1 LNGPEADSKA
11 ATQVAQPTAGE
22 QGRKRTRFEDAIAV
36 LALAVL
42 VLLTLINVV
51 VRYLT
56 DQSFAET
63 EEISIFLMVVLTMAG
78 AAAAASRDRHMRIEY
93 FLDTGSAARRRLLSL
108 LSAYGTSAFFVFMTV
123 LLGRFAWDEYHF
135 GETTMALGLPRWWY
149 SVWLPVL
156 SAGIA
161 WRSFTMARRVARG
174 EQP

>member
-1 LNGPEADSKA
+1 MSASGPKDPA
-11 ATQVAQPTAGE
+11 APPAAGAQT
-22 QGRKRTRFEDAIAV
+22 RRRTRFEEAVAV
-36 LALAVL
+36 LALAAL

-63 EEISIFLMVVLTMAG
+63 
-78 AAAAASRDRHMRIEY
+78 SRDRHLRIEY
-93 FLDTGSAARRRLLSL
+93 FLETGSAARRRRLSL
-108 LSAYGTSAFFVFMTV
+108 LSAYGTSLFFVFMTV

-161 WRSFTMARRVARG
+161 WRAFRLARRLAHG

>member
-1 LNGPEADSKA
+1 MSASDPTGPAASEA
-11 ATQVAQPTAGE
+11 TGT

-36 LALAVL
+36 FALGVL

-93 FLDTGSAARRRLLSL
+93 FLDTGSAARRRRLSL
-108 LSAYGTSAFFVFMTV
+108 LSAYGTSLFFVFMTV

-135 GETTMALGLPRWWY
+135 GETTMALGVPRWWY
-149 SVWLPVL
+149 SIWLLVL

-161 WRSFTMARRVARG
+161 WRAFRLARRLVRG

>member
-1 LNGPEADSKA
+1 MSASDPTSPPA
-11 ATQVAQPTAGE
+11 AGSG
-22 QGRKRTRFEDAIAV
+22 GRKRTRFEDAIAV
-36 LALAVL
+36 FALAVL

-56 DQSFAET
+56 DVSFAET

-93 FLDTGSAARRRLLSL
+93 FLDTGSARRRRLLSL
-108 LSAYGTSAFFVFMTV
+108 LSAFGTSLFFVFLTV
-123 LLGRFAWDEYHF
+123 LLSRFAWDEYRF
-135 GETTMALGLPRWWY
+135 AETTMALGVPRWWY
-149 SVWLPVL
+149 SIWLPVL

-161 WRSFTMARRVARG
+161 WRAFSLAGRRMRG

>member
-1 LNGPEADSKA
+1 M
-11 ATQVAQPTAGE
+11 
-22 QGRKRTRFEDAIAV
+22 
-36 LALAVL
+36 LALAAL

-78 AAAAASRDRHMRIEY
+78 AAAAASRDRHLRIEY
-93 FLDTGSAARRRLLSL
+93 FLETGSAARRRRLSL
-108 LSAYGTSAFFVFMTV
+108 LSAYGTSLFFVFMTV

-161 WRSFTMARRVARG
+161 WRAFRLARRLAHG

>member
-1 LNGPEADSKA
+1 VSASDPTDPA
-11 ATQVAQPTAGE
+11 AAQPAGTE
-22 QGRKRTRFEDAIAV
+22 GRKRTRFEDAIAV
-36 LALAVL
+36 FALGVL
-42 VLLTLINVV
+42 VLLTLVNVV

-93 FLDTGSAARRRLLSL
+93 FLDTGSATRRRRLSL
-108 LSAYGTSAFFVFMTV
+108 LSAYGTSVFFVFMTV

-135 GETTMALGLPRWWY
+135 GETTMALGVPRWWY
-149 SVWLPVL
+149 SIWLPVL
-156 SAGIA
+156 STGIA
-161 WRSFTMARRVARG
+161 WRAFRLARRLARG

>member
-1 LNGPEADSKA
+1 MSASDPTAAKA
-11 ATQVAQPTAGE
+11 AGAG
-22 QGRKRTRFEDAIAV
+22 GRQRTRFEDAVAV
-36 LALAVL
+36 FALGML
-42 VLLTLINVV
+42 VLLTLVNVV

-93 FLDTGSAARRRLLSL
+93 FLDTGSAARRRRLSL
-108 LSAYGTSAFFVFMTV
+108 LSAYGTSLFFVFMTV

-149 SVWLPVL
+149 SIWLPVL
-156 SAGIA
+156 STGIA
-161 WRSFTMARRVARG
+161 WRAFSLARRLARG
-174 EQP
+174 DPP

>member
-1 LNGPEADSKA
+1 MSASGPKDPA
-11 ATQVAQPTAGE
+11 APPAAGAQT
-22 QGRKRTRFEDAIAV
+22 RRRTRFEEAVAV
-36 LALAVL
+36 LALAAL

-78 AAAAASRDRHMRIEY
+78 AAAAASRDRHLRIEY
-93 FLDTGSAARRRLLSL
+93 FLETGSAARRRRLSL
-108 LSAYGTSAFFVFMTV
+108 LSAYGTSLFFVFMTV

-161 WRSFTMARRVARG
+161 WRAFRLARRLAHG
-174 EQP
+174 EPP